1 MERNGPK
8 EVRMLTG
15 NRGPFVLYL
24 EEVKAEKEESI
35 LIHPR
40 ITVLVVI
47 LVAGLFVSGCLL
59 LFPSENH

>member
-1 MERNGPK
+1 
-8 EVRMLTG
+8 MLTG

-24 EEVKAEKEESI
+24 EEGKAEKEKSI

-47 LVAGLFVSGCLL
+47 LVAGLFARGCLL